1 MKAELEEGAHHGLSG
16 EDVLAR
22 TETSP
27 TGLSA
32 TEAARRLQLYG
43 PNELPAT
50 PPRHP
55 IVRFLSHFN
64 NALIYFL
71 LAAAVVTW
79 SLGHLVD
86 ASVILAVV
94 LVNAIV
100 GFIQEGKA
108 ESALNAIRSM
118 LSPQATVLRDGRPHR
133 VSVADVAPV

>member
-1 MKAELEEGAHHGLSG
+1 MKAELEEGTYHALFA
-16 EDVLAR
+16 EDVLAGVKA
-22 TETSP
+22 SP
-27 TGLSA
+27 TGLGV
-32 TEAARRLQLYG
+32 TEAAQRLQLYG

-50 PPRHP
+50 PARHP
-55 IVRFLSHFN
+55 VVRFLSHFN

-79 SLGHLVD
+79 TLGHFVD

-108 ESALNAIRSM
+108 ESALNAIRSSA
-118 LSPQATVLRDGRPHR
+118 LTG
-133 VSVADVAPV
+133 

>member
-1 MKAELEEGAHHGLSG
+1 MHSTHKGGESRCGMKSKLKEDDAYHALSVDCVLGSAEA
-16 EDVLAR
+16 
-22 TETSP
+22 SP

-32 TEAARRLQLYG
+32 LEAAQRLQLYG

-50 PPRHP
+50 PARHSV
-55 IVRFLSHFN
+55 VRFLSHFN

-79 SLGHLVD
+79 SLGHFVD

-108 ESALNAIRSM
+108 ESALDAIRRM
-118 LSPQATVLRDGRPHR
+118 VSPEATVLRD
-133 VSVADVAPV
+133 